1 MEPKIISRELKTTT
15 TINNKE
21 TIKYDD
27 GSTKITTESKIY
39 LDNIEIP
46 GLGHKKV
53 EYRDPNGKINRH
65 IETPDGFNY
74 DEISQE
80 EHTDTEYDTESD
92 TESESDKGSDTEY
105 DKESDKES
113 DSKKCYPRRWHQ
125 LFSDFIFRKSRNGK

>member
-1 MEPKIISRELKTTT
+1 MEPKIISRQLKTTT

-46 GLGHKKV
+46 ALGHKKV
-53 EYRDPNGKINRH
+53 EYIDPNGKINRH

-80 EHTDTEYDTESD
+80 EHTDTEYDTESN
-92 TESESDKGSDTEY
+92 TESDY
-105 DKESDKES
+105 DS
-113 DSKKCYPRRWHQ
+113 DSDPFFISNKNKEQYDTKYEFES
-125 LFSDFIFRKSRNGK
+125 LTDYDSDSESPQC